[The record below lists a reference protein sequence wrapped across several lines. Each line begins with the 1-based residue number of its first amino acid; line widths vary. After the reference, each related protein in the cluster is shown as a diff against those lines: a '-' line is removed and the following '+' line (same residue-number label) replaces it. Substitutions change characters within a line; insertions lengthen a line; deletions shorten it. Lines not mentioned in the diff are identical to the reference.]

1 MGIKVRD
8 TPLSRQGLNGI
19 LKELSRDLE
28 EAGVVPPGKAKEVPG
43 ILLRAGRATEAAAC
57 GMEKQLPPGHGRWKS
72 LSGPEAYERNAK
84 RKFER
89 VSAMPQAPLR
99 QTELQRR
106 EASARGLATGNAEVE
121 LGWSFRP
128 KGKKGMR
135 SPALSVRLQLAL
147 A

>member
-57 GMEKQLPPGHGRWKS
+57 GMETQLLAGHGRWKG
-72 LSGPEAYERNAK
+72 LSGPEAYDRNNK
-84 RKFER
+84 RNLSEH
-89 VSAMPQAPLR
+89 
-99 QTELQRR
+99 RR
-106 EASARGLATGNAEVE
+106 CY
-121 LGWSFRP
+121 
-128 KGKKGMR
+128 R
-135 SPALSVRLQLAL
+135 SR
-147 A
+147 